1 MEQVGASRGHFQA
14 VSLCFLLRSPACP
27 QARPMLARSPGLPK
41 PWGSLGD
48 PGSLSPE
55 LRVPVYAWPVSPL
68 AAPQGR
74 DRIPACPS
82 RHLHPAWSLQPPDQ
96 ALAPVPFSGAGPAGW
111 RWARGRRVPRLSR
124 EVWGGPG
131 GSAAGR
137 GRHRWVLRPRAG
149 PAVPGSGPGLRC
161 RCVAAGIGVS
171 WAGTCHRG
179 FTSTRC
185 CFHLPAS
192 ACSVSRR
199 ARRYFSDCVY
209 MAASLLVPYYFIF
222 FFP

>member
-82 RHLHPAWSLQPPDQ
+82 RHLHPVWSLQPPDQ

-131 GSAAGR
+131 GSAGDVSGRGGPGPSPLGAAAEGRAGR
-137 GRHRWVLRPRAG
+137 AGVRPRA
-149 PAVPGSGPGLRC
+149 AVSLCRSRDRRLVGWDLPSGFYIYQMLFPSSSKRLLR
-161 RCVAAGIGVS
+161 V
-171 WAGTCHRG
+171 
-179 FTSTRC
+179 
-185 CFHLPAS
+185 PAS
-192 ACSVSRR
+192 SA
-199 ARRYFSDCVY
+199 
-209 MAASLLVPYYFIF
+209 LL
-222 FFP
+222 